1 MNISMNALRALVRK
15 DLILYFSNR
24 RSLLITLLAPIL
36 IAAFFGSLFGA
47 GNAKPSRIPIAVVDL
62 DNSAVTGKIV
72 AAMQADATLDVQP
85 MAETA
90 ARELV
95 LKGKMRAAVVFPA
108 NFGADASRAMFR
120 NIDKPQVR
128 VDYDPSQSITLQVVN
143 GVLVQHIMKAVSQ
156 TMFSG
161 DGANP
166 PLASA
171 RDDVNK
177 STTMSVADKRD
188 LLGMFDSI
196 ERVQTRL
203 STDKTNNAGTAAK
216 GGMGGFDL
224 PFTTKAE
231 AVMSNRDSKYNG
243 YSQSFAGMSVQ
254 FILFMGID
262 LGVGLLLARRLGLW
276 KRLRSAPISR
286 SLLLLSAMAS
296 TTLIASLLM
305 LCIYAAAI
313 AFFGV
318 RIEGSIAGFLGM
330 VLSFGLLTATFGLL
344 IAALGKTPEATR
356 GLAVLATLLLVML
369 GGAWVPSF
377 IFPEWLQ
384 TVSLAIP
391 TRWAIDGLTAM
402 TWRGLGFSAALAP
415 IAATL
420 GFSLLFGAVAIWRFD
435 WEE

>member
-1 MNISMNALRALVRK
+1 MNISMNALKALVRK

-36 IAAFFGSLFGA
+36 IAGFFGSVFGS
-47 GNAKPSRIPIAVVDL
+47 GNAKPSRIPIAVIDL
-62 DNSAVTGKIV
+62 DHSPVTGKIIE
-72 AAMQADATLDVQP
+72 AMKADSALDVQA
-85 MAETA
+85 MDEAA

-95 LKGKMRAAVVFPA
+95 QKGKIRAAITFPA
-108 NFGADASRAMFR
+108 NFGADAGRAMFR
-120 NIDKPQVR
+120 SNIAKPQVR
-128 VDYDPSQSITLQVVN
+128 VAYDPSQSITLQVVN
-143 GVLVQHIMKAVSQ
+143 GVLTQHVMKAVTQ
-156 TMFSG
+156 TMFNG
-161 DGANP
+161 DGVNG
-166 PLASA
+166 PLAGA
-171 RDDVNK
+171 RDDVVQ
-177 STTMSVADKRD
+177 STTMGAAEKAE
-188 LLGMFDSI
+188 LLSLFDSV
-196 ERVQTRL
+196 EKVQAR
-203 STDKTNNAGTAAK
+203 NAGNTNAAETK
-216 GGMGGFDL
+216 TSNGGGGFDL
-224 PFTTKAE
+224 PFRTQAD
-231 AVMSNRDSKYNG
+231 AVTSNRDKKYNG
-243 YSQSFAGMSVQ
+243 YAQSFAGMGVQ

-296 TTLIASLLM
+296 TALIASVLM
-305 LCIYAAAI
+305 FAIYAAAI

-318 RIEGSIAGFLGM
+318 RIEGSIAGFIGV
-330 VLSFGLLTATFGLL
+330 VLSFGLLTASFGLL

-369 GGAWVPSF
+369 GGAWVPTF

-384 TVSLAIP
+384 TVSLVVP

-402 TWRGLGFSAALAP
+402 TWRGLDFSVALAP